1 MKRKVDIIIF
11 VFVVLLSGDFLYELS
26 FKVEKKIINFVSI
39 FVMLGKI
46 FVVRRES
53 NRKIIKFKRDLFD
66 E

>member
-11 VFVVLLSGDFLYELS
+11 VFVVLLSGDSLYELS

>member
-11 VFVVLLSGDFLYELS
+11 VFVVLLLGDSLYELS

>member
-11 VFVVLLSGDFLYELS
+11 VFVVLLSGDLLYELS